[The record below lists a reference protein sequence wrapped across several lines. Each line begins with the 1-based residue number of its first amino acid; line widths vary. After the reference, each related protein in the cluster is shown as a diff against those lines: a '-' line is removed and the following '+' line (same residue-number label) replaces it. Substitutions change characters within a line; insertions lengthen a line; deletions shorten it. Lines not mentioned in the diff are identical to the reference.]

1 MFNPNFHFPMQN
13 QYMNGFNIEEELVKP
28 YREKIKK
35 LEEEI
40 SKKDLEIT
48 QLKFKLFKLKNN
60 TNNNQIILNNN
71 INQMNNQMS
80 NQMNSQMGN
89 LQMNN
94 QMSNQ
99 MNNQIGNLQMNNF
112 NFMNQMQNIQMF
124 NQNNNNIFNQMNQMG
139 NPMFGQMNNINNST
153 FEGLN
158 QNNILDTQAIDEE
171 EIEYLTVIFKINES
185 QILLQCKSNDKISSI
200 IDKFCCKAYI
210 KKEDYKFIF
219 NGKDI
224 THMNRTI
231 KDFNISNN
239 CTIFVDKKDSHN
251 INNNKIMI
259 NNQQEAPK
267 ETNSPKIN
275 IFFQTQSGIKI
286 CIGANIN
293 DKFNKIAAEFAN
305 KFGIPNK
312 ALKYLSFLY
321 NNGKIDVNDIRNVGE
336 IFPNTGNLVHI
347 TVLNSQAIIGA

>member
-60 TNNNQIILNNN
+60 TNNNQIMNNN
-71 INQMNNQMS
+71 INQMDNQMN

-139 NPMFGQMNNINNST
+139 NPMFGQMNNINNFT
-153 FEGLN
+153 FENLN
-158 QNNILDTQAIDEE
+158 QNNILDTQAINKE
-171 EIEYLTVIFKINES
+171 EIEYLSVIFKINES
-185 QILLQCKSNDKISSI
+185 SILVQCKSNDKISSI
-200 IDKFCCKAYI
+200 IDKFCCKTNYE
-210 KKEDYKFIF
+210 KKYFKFIF
-219 NGKDI
+219 NGKEI

-231 KDFNISNN
+231 KEFNISNN
-239 CTIFVDKKDSHN
+239 CTIFVAKKDSHN
-251 INNNKIMI
+251 IYNNKMMNNNL
-259 NNQQEAPK
+259 QEVPK

-275 IFFQTQSGIKI
+275 IFFQTRSGTKSTII
-286 CIGANIN
+286 ANIN
-293 DKFNKIAAEFAN
+293 DKFKKIAAEFAN
-305 KFGIPNK
+305 KFDIPNK
-312 ALKYLSFLY
+312 ALKYLIFLH
-321 NNGKIDVNDIRNVGE
+321 NAQKIDVNDKRNVGE
-336 IFPNTGNLVHI
+336 IFNGENNVVI
-347 TVLNSQAIIGA
+347 TVCDTNGIIGA

>member
-1 MFNPNFHFPMQN
+1 MQN

-80 NQMNSQMGN
+80 NQMN
-89 LQMNN
+89 
-94 QMSNQ
+94 
-99 MNNQIGNLQMNNF
+99 NQIGNLQMNNF

-153 FEGLN
+153 FENLN
-158 QNNILDTQAIDEE
+158 QNNILDRQLFNKE
-171 EIEYLTVIFKINES
+171 EIECLSVIFKFNES
-185 QILLQCKSNDKISSI
+185 PILVQCKSCDTISSVI
-200 IDKFCCKAYI
+200 NKYCCKANI
-210 KKEDYKFIF
+210 KKEDYKFTF
-219 NGKDI
+219 NGKEI
-224 THMNRTI
+224 THMNRAI
-231 KDFNISNN
+231 KEFNISNN

-251 INNNKIMI
+251 INNNKMMI
-259 NNQQEAPK
+259 NNQQKCLK

-275 IFFQTQSGIKI
+275 IRFVTPSGAIVVFV
-286 CIGANIN
+286 ANIN
-293 DKFNKIAAEFAN
+293 DKFKKIAAEFAN

-312 ALKYLSFLY
+312 ALKYLIFLH
-321 NNGKIDVNDIRNVGE
+321 NAQKIDVNDKRNVGE
-336 IFPNTGNLVHI
+336 IFNGENNGVI
-347 TVLNSQAIIGA
+347 TVCDTNGIIGA